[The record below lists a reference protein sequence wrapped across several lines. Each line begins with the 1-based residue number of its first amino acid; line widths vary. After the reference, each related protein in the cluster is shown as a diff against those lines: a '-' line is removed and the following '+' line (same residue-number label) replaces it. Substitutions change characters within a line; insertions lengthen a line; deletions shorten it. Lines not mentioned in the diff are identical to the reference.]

1 MAKRGLGR
9 GLDVLLSDGTDTTKT
24 AAPTHGDTVS
34 VSQIKASR
42 FQPRQVFDPESL
54 AELTD
59 SIRLRGI
66 LQPLIVRKKAS
77 GYELIAGERRLRA
90 SKEAGLENVPVII
103 LDGSDRD
110 ALEVAL
116 IENLQ
121 RQDLKILE
129 EAEGYQAL
137 AEKFNLTQ
145 DEIATRV
152 GKARPSVAN
161 ALRLL
166 SLPAE
171 VKVLLS
177 AGQISAGHAK
187 VLTGLEI
194 AAEQQLYAELTVHED
209 LTVRGLE
216 KAIEK
221 SRRVARKP
229 RAVRV
234 DVPNDHVMQI
244 SDKLHQ
250 HFGTRVRI
258 RPSKTYANG
267 RKGKG
272 SIEIDFHSNEELDR
286 ILELIGI
293 RFD

>member
-1 MAKRGLGR
+1 MAKRSLGR
-9 GLDVLLSDGTDTTKT
+9 GLDALLRDGTDTAQATT
-24 AAPTHGDTVS
+24 ATQGNTVD
-34 VSQIKASR
+34 VSKIKASP
-42 FQPRQVFDPESL
+42 FQPRQVFDPEAL

-59 SIRLRGI
+59 SIKTRGV
-66 LQPLIVRKKAS
+66 LQPLIVRKKGA
-77 GYELIAGERRLRA
+77 GFELIAGERRLRA
-90 SKEAGLENVPVII
+90 SREAGLEEVPVTI
-103 LDGSDRD
+103 LDGSDSD

-121 RQDLKILE
+121 RQDLNILE

-137 AEKFNLTQ
+137 AEKFSLTQ

-166 SLPAE
+166 SLPVETKA
-171 VKVLLS
+171 LLAS
-177 AGQISAGHAK
+177 GRISAGHAK

-194 AAEQQLYAELTVHED
+194 AAEQQLYAD
-209 LTVRGLE
+209 LADRDGLSVRALE
-216 KAIEK
+216 KIIEK
-221 SRRVARKP
+221 SRRAPRKS
-229 RAVRV
+229 RAFRA
-234 DVPNDHVMQI
+234 DVPHDHVAQI
-244 SDKLHQ
+244 SDQLHQ

-258 RPSKTYANG
+258 SPSRTYANG

-286 ILELIGI
+286 ILELIGV
-293 RFD
+293 RLD

>member
-9 GLDVLLSDGTDTTKT
+9 GLDALLSDGSEDSETTAPPGNT
-24 AAPTHGDTVS
+24 AS
-34 VSQIKASR
+34 VSKIKASP
-42 FQPRQVFDPESL
+42 FQPRQVFDPEAL
-54 AELTD
+54 AELAE
-59 SIRLRGI
+59 SIKARGV
-66 LQPLIVRKKAS
+66 LQPLIVRKKGS
-77 GYELIAGERRLRA
+77 GFELIAGERRLRA
-90 SKEAGLENVPVII
+90 SKEAGLKDVPVII
-103 LDGSDRD
+103 LDGSDSD

-121 RQDLKILE
+121 RQDLNVLE

-137 AEKFNLTQ
+137 AEKFDLTQ
-145 DEIATRV
+145 DDIATRV

-166 SLPAE
+166 SLPPD
-171 VKVLLS
+171 VKALVANGKL
-177 AGQISAGHAK
+177 SAGHAK
-187 VLTGLEI
+187 VLTGLDNADDQEH
-194 AAEQQLYAELTVHED
+194 YAEVCIRD
-209 LTVRGLE
+209 GLTVRGLE
-216 KAIEK
+216 KAVEK
-221 SRRVARKP
+221 GRREKRKP

-234 DVPNDHVMQI
+234 DVPNDHVSQL
-244 SDKLHQ
+244 SDELHK

-258 RPSKTYANG
+258 RPSRTYANG

-293 RFD
+293 TVD